1 MGLTVMFIYLANC
14 VFKRFALINTR
25 KYPIDLR
32 IILQHLRKNKILN
45 FFKVKENLPLFR
57 HFCLIGNQNYTVN
70 ITVTLYKKKAE
81 I

>member
-45 FFKVKENLPLFR
+45 FFKVKENLPLFKDI
-57 HFCLIGNQNYTVN
+57 FASLEIK
-70 ITVTLYKKKAE
+70 ITLLTLQ
-81 I
+81 